1 MHPWLNGIHQA
12 DGLWRCAVRGMIFG
26 TLVLVGLAITD
37 LWFSSRLL
45 AQAQSNSER
54 NHSVVLTATAETEDS
69 VQLVEQALNSRYMQ
83 WGAVGVMLGL
93 FTWII
98 TKQQPNQEKR
108 REAERREER
117 AAFLTSLEKRDSLYL
132 ESLSELRRSVESHSE
147 RHHEAKERLTVAVNN
162 LTNEVKSG
170 R

>member
-1 MHPWLNGIHQA
+1 M
-12 DGLWRCAVRGMIFG
+12 RGMVFG
-26 TLVLVGLAITD
+26 TILLLGLAMTD

-45 AQAQSNSER
+45 AHLNSHVSRIEPAM
-54 NHSVVLTATAETEDS
+54 LAATAAEEKEDS

-83 WGAVGVMLGL
+83 WGAVGVMLAL

-117 AAFLTSLEKRDSLYL
+117 VAFLTSLEKRTRSTWNRFPNCDAPLNRIPSGIMKP
-132 ESLSELRRSVESHSE
+132 RSVSRS
-147 RHHEAKERLTVAVNN
+147 L
-162 LTNEVKSG
+162 
-170 R
+170 

>member
-1 MHPWLNGIHQA
+1 M
-12 DGLWRCAVRGMIFG
+12 
-26 TLVLVGLAITD
+26 LA
-37 LWFSSRLL
+37 
-45 AQAQSNSER
+45 
-54 NHSVVLTATAETEDS
+54 
-69 VQLVEQALNSRYMQ
+69 
-83 WGAVGVMLGL
+83 L

-117 AAFLTSLEKRDSLYL
+117 VAFLTSLEKRDTLYL

-162 LTNEVKSG
+162 LTNEVKASK
-170 R
+170 